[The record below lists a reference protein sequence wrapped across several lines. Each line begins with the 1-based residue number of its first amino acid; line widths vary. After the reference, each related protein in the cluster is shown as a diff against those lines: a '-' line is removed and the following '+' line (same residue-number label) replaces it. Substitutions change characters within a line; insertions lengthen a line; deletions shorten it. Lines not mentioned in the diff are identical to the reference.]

1 MTENG
6 RLFFFRCAV
15 SVDLYAVTTDAE
27 GRPLPTTGD
36 ISWQAIGGVDALGE
50 AAQGFDGSEPWNTG
64 DTWES
69 TPAEHFAEAI
79 VAVVNG
85 DRLLHDDQLELSD
98 ESLAVVRL
106 GVAE

>member
-50 AAQGFDGSEPWNTG
+50 AAQGFDGAAARADIARYGCHWFTSEGPVDIYWG
-64 DTWES
+64 EEGPPS
-69 TPAEHFAEAI
+69 AA
-79 VAVVNG
+79 
-85 DRLLHDDQLELSD
+85 
-98 ESLAVVRL
+98 
-106 GVAE
+106 